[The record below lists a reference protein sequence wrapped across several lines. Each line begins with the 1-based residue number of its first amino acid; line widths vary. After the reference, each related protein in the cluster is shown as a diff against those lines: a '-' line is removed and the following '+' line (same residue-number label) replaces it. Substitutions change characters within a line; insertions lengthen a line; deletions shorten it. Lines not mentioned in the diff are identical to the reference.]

1 VASINLKNDKLIAL
15 LDVGKTPANLTLKP
29 DGGELIVCNFDSDT
43 ISIVETTTDEVSG
56 SYLIGTHPAR
66 AVVSS
71 DNSRLYVSNFGS
83 NAVAVYDIDIGKVIA
98 SLPVGTQ
105 PDGLALSQSQN
116 YLLVLDSQ
124 SGDVTVIQK
133 RKPRK
138 LEPGE
143 YGLLTM
149 IPAGVKPNNVV
160 VKSFL
165 LTKPTR

>member
-1 VASINLKNDKLIAL
+1 
-15 LDVGKTPANLTLKP
+15 
-29 DGGELIVCNFDSDT
+29 
-43 ISIVETTTDEVSG
+43 
-56 SYLIGTHPAR
+56 LIGTRPAR
-66 AVVSS
+66 SIVSA

-83 NAVAVYDIDIGKVIA
+83 NNVAVYDIDYGKMVDTI
-98 SLPVGTQ
+98 PVGSQ

-138 LEPGE
+138 LEPSE
-143 YGLLTM
+143 YSLLTM
-149 IPAGVKPNNVV
+149 IPVGVQPNNIV

-165 LTKPTR
+165 LKGPARK